1 MTFLLC
7 SSYICRALQTRLSLS
22 YLYHMSIQEIEHL
35 SSAEKILLVE
45 RIWDS
50 INKQEIPLTA
60 AQRKELDR
68 RLEKH
73 HAGKNDYR
81 NWEEVKQKLQNRR

>member
-1 MTFLLC
+1 MGNE
-7 SSYICRALQTRLSLS
+7 ITRHTKT
-22 YLYHMSIQEIEHL
+22 YLYIMSIQEIEHL

-50 INKQEIPLTA
+50 INKQEIPLTE
-60 AQRKELDR
+60 AQRTELDR

-73 HAGKNDYR
+73 DAGKNDYR
-81 NWEEVKQKLQNRR
+81 EWNEVKHKLQGRR

>member
-1 MTFLLC
+1 
-7 SSYICRALQTRLSLS
+7 
-22 YLYHMSIQEIEHL
+22 MSIQEIEQL

-50 INKQEIPLTA
+50 INKQDISLTD
-60 AQRKELDR
+60 AQRLELDR

-73 HAGKNDYR
+73 HKGQNEYYR
-81 NWEEVKQKLQNRR
+81 WDEVKQKLKNRR